1 LSSRNKEVDTDRQLR
16 IAALHAAGSP
26 IFAPSLLAC
35 DFARMADVL
44 AGLEQDGVKAVHLD
58 VMDGHFVPN
67 FTYGAP
73 LIADWRK
80 TTRLPFDTHLMMDN
94 PGRFIDDFINAGCD
108 TLIFHIEAQPDP
120 VELLR
125 HIRKSGVEAGLSLNP
140 GTPVA
145 SLERYLDEL
154 DCVLVMSVQPGFGG
168 QAFKPEVLE
177 KVRRLK
183 SLRPELRLCIDGGIK
198 TGTASEAVRAGC
210 DLLVA
215 GSAVFQSGLSPREA
229 LASLYESVRDIPQS
243 QSLT

>member
-1 LSSRNKEVDTDRQLR
+1 MTTPAPHSDRITRLQALR
-16 IAALHAAGSP
+16 AASSP

-35 DFARMADVL
+35 DFARMAEVL
-44 AGLEQDGVKAVHLD
+44 ANLEADGVKAVHLD

-80 TTRLPFDTHLMMDN
+80 TTDLPFDTHLMMDN
-94 PGRFIDDFINAGCD
+94 PARYIDDFIHAGCD
-108 TLIFHIEAQPDP
+108 TLIFHIEVQPDP

-145 SLERYLDEL
+145 SLEPFLDEL

-168 QAFKPEVLE
+168 QSFKPEVLD

-183 SLRPELRLCIDGGIK
+183 QLRPNLRVCIDGGIK
-198 TGTASEAVRAGC
+198 AATAPLAVEAGC
-210 DLLVA
+210 GLLVA
-215 GSAVFQSGLSPREA
+215 GSAVFQSGVPPREA
-229 LASLYESVRDIPQS
+229 LAQLAQSVS
-243 QSLT
+243 GLTHHSSS